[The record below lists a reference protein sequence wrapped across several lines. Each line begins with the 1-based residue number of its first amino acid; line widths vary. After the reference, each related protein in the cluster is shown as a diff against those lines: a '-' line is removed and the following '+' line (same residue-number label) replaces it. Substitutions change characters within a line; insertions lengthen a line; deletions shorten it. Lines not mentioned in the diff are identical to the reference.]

1 MPFFN
6 YLDRILNKIEE
17 SITLSKVT
25 VYYFKTYKI
34 IKDEM
39 ILPKGMTTLEKIYE
53 IGGFPLMETAKE
65 VDTSSLDPD
74 GFYGVKK

>member
-1 MPFFN
+1 M
-6 YLDRILNKIEE
+6 
-17 SITLSKVT
+17 
-25 VYYFKTYKI
+25 YKI

-39 ILPKGMTTLEKIYE
+39 ILPKGMATLEKIYE

>member
-17 SITLSKVT
+17 SITLPKVT
-25 VYYFKTYKI
+25 IYYFKMYKI

-39 ILPKGMTTLEKIYE
+39 ILPKGMTTLEKIYK
-53 IGGFPLMETAKE
+53 ISGFPLMETAKE

>member
-1 MPFFN
+1 M
-6 YLDRILNKIEE
+6 
-17 SITLSKVT
+17 
-25 VYYFKTYKI
+25 YKI

-39 ILPKGMTTLEKIYE
+39 ILPKGMTTLENIYK
-53 IGGFPLMETAKE
+53 IGGFPFMETAKE